1 MTLIA
6 NATTEPDGH
15 EEIEI
20 TPEMI
25 EAGKAIL
32 CSEPSVFAGPFG
44 VDCDADDLIT
54 KVYRAMALAQLSLN
68 GRAKRQSRAAL

>member
-1 MTLIA
+1 MCRIA
-6 NATTEPDGH
+6 NATTEPEEH

-32 CSEPSVFAGPFG
+32 RAEPSVFAGPFG
-44 VDCDADDLIT
+44 VDCDADDLVA
-54 KVYRAMALAQLSLN
+54 KVYLAMVRLQRSS
-68 GRAKRQSRAAL
+68 RDRYQQQSCAR